1 MLQKHRNLGDEKIV
15 QNKLCIVE
23 FPKQTP
29 NSIVYPNGASDE
41 KEEIFDDK
49 KNWINIDVII
59 HMLRERKN
67 SSAQI
72 CIWVICVHKLN
83 F

>member
-41 KEEIFDDK
+41 KEEIFDDRRK
-49 KNWINIDVII
+49 KT
-59 HMLRERKN
+59 E
-67 SSAQI
+67 
-72 CIWVICVHKLN
+72 
-83 F
+83 